1 MLHIAVTMMQLA
13 EEESLPGVVRKI
25 NSVQQSV
32 WHSLTAHRLVFMG
45 FLQEYASHLYEVFAL
60 KAHIYQRAKSFYS
73 PSSFKWAANF
83 SATTNA
89 INLESFC

>member
-45 FLQEYASHLYEVFAL
+45 FLQEYASHF
-60 KAHIYQRAKSFYS
+60 IS
-73 PSSFKWAANF
+73 PSSFKRATNF

-89 INLESFC
+89 INLESFY